1 MNKIDLTLEE
11 IRTLILNAVMTG
23 NQTNKI
29 DIENAPDEC
38 PMDIVL
44 ACEFVLN
51 QFLDHKM
58 SELKNIDIDN
68 AIKDL
73 LKGSN

>member
-51 QFLDHKM
+51 QFMENKIE
-58 SELKNIDIDN
+58 ELKNIDIDN

>member
-51 QFLDHKM
+51 QFMDNKIE
-58 SELKNIDIDN
+58 ELKKDDIDN

>member
-1 MNKIDLTLEE
+1 VEKIDLTIQE

-29 DIENAPDEC
+29 DIENAPDVC
-38 PMDIVL
+38 PMDVVM
-44 ACEFVLN
+44 ACDFVLN
-51 QFLDHKM
+51 QFLDNKI
-58 SELKNIDIDN
+58 EALKADDIDN

-73 LKGSN
+73 LKGTN

>member
-1 MNKIDLTLEE
+1 MKGIDLTLEE

-29 DIENAPDEC
+29 DIENAPNEC
-38 PMDIVL
+38 PIDIAL

-51 QFLDHKM
+51 QFLDNKIE
-58 SELKNIDIDN
+58 ELKKDDIDN
-68 AIKDL
+68 AIKNL
-73 LKGSN
+73 IKGSN